1 MVGNHTCSRSPRPR
15 LLFATSSWKLGF
27 LRHWKPR
34 AWGMGGERMVVSWDA
49 KLGCLGTWRKDGSL
63 STENALSLC
72 LEPGIFGAELGS
84 GANRLR
90 HLTMPIHSSPR
101 VAKSEDHGIAW
112 EFGSCFGVITV
123 SIYKGKAWCQDW
135 KLLYLAA
142 ALVSCI
148 HAFSFALS
156 QHTPRPTGEIEWEIG
171 SSFQHLSNKAIWWG
185 VQLFLGGCIC
195 IPKSASCL
203 INRLKEVPKSVHG
216 WKDSLQMIYQAICMS
231 WPQNNVASKK
241 GKDWPFQ
248 GIRLWIGFSVA
259 VGRL

>member
-1 MVGNHTCSRSPRPR
+1 MVGNRTCSRSPRPR
-15 LLFATSSWKLGF
+15 LLFATSNWKLGF

-49 KLGCLGTWRKDGSL
+49 KLGCLGAWRKDGSL

-90 HLTMPIHSSPR
+90 HLTMPIHSSPG
-101 VAKSEDHGIAW
+101 VAKSEGHDIAW

-123 SIYKGKAWCQDW
+123 SIHKGKAWCQDW
-135 KLLYLAA
+135 RLLYLAA

-156 QHTPRPTGEIEWEIG
+156 QHTPRPTGEIEWDIG
-171 SSFQHLSNKAIWWG
+171 NSFQHLSNKAIWWG
-185 VQLFLGGCIC
+185 VQLFWGVGLHQYPQVGFLLDQPAQGG
-195 IPKSASCL
+195 PKVGPWVEGFIADDLPSNLHAMITKQRGFQKRKGLTFSEDTTL
-203 INRLKEVPKSVHG
+203 NRFFCCC
-216 WKDSLQMIYQAICMS
+216 W
-231 WPQNNVASKK
+231 
-241 GKDWPFQ
+241 
-248 GIRLWIGFSVA
+248 
-259 VGRL
+259 